1 MKKSPPKTKLSRVAC
16 ELPEEMV
23 NAFKAKVA
31 SEGLKIRDVMT
42 ILIEDYLKKEG
53 VLWKH

>member
-23 NAFKAKVA
+23 NTFKAKVA
-31 SEGLKIRDVMT
+31 SEGLKIRDVLA